1 MSLNLPLS
9 LLQHQGPMLKTLGN
23 IVLSSLLPG
32 KKPKH
37 NPDVIEDVEVILPA
51 PDPELVSLY
60 RRWCTHSIRTE
71 NGNLPFEPDN
81 VLPPHLFSQFAL
93 SVCAKQLK
101 LTKYRLLNILNQGV
115 GLEVHKP
122 IPMGEPLH
130 IVCKMV
136 EIKEED
142 NRARLHQELHIG
154 TAAEPHCYTAAFHTV
169 FILGKRAKTNKTQ
182 SAKQNSPLN
191 DDSNNAFNRIGKWMV
206 APNDGLN
213 FALLTGDF
221 NPIHWVGFLAKLSPF
236 KRKVLHG
243 FGMFTRTIETL
254 QASAGKPVKR
264 IHVRFINPAFLN
276 GQLVT
281 VRMTSTASDGEMET
295 LELKDQNG
303 KVLMIGDVGF

>member
-1 MSLNLPLS
+1 MSMNLPLS

-23 IVLSSLLPG
+23 IVASSLLPR
-32 KKPKH
+32 KRRKH
-37 NPDVIEDVEVILPA
+37 NPEHIEDVKVVLPA
-51 PDPELVSLY
+51 PDLELVGLY
-60 RRWCTHSIRTE
+60 RRWCTYSIRTE
-71 NGNLPFEPDN
+71 NGNVPLESDAII
-81 VLPPHLFSQFAL
+81 PPHLFSQFAL

-101 LTKYRLLNILNQGV
+101 QTKYRLLNILNQGV

-122 IPMGEPLH
+122 IPLGKDLH
-130 IVCKMV
+130 IVCKML

-154 TAAEPHCYTAAFHTV
+154 TEDEPHCYTASFHTV
-169 FILGKRAKTNKTQ
+169 FILGKSQKPKKGKLTQ
-182 SAKQNSPLN
+182 KETPE
-191 DDSNNAFNRIGKWMV
+191 FRRIGKWMV

-221 NPIHWVGFLAKLSPF
+221 NPIHWVGFIAKLSPF

-254 QASAGKPVKR
+254 QASEGKAIKR

-281 VRMTSTASDGEMET
+281 VSLCDDVSENQDAT

-303 KVLMIGDVGF
+303 KVLMIGEVGF